1 MAFRYRHRIHFR
13 DTDAAGVVF
22 FSNLFSLFHEAYEAS
37 LVASGIDV
45 RQFFRAVDFAA
56 PIVHADCDFFRP
68 MRCGEIYDIL
78 LTPQQASVNEFSI
91 TYQSF
96 RVDGALDSLGIDR
109 LATQSRSDGLAQPLT
124 QEAEPALDPKQ
135 ASAKAFTR
143 HVVICAGDRQRIAI
157 PPMLLSW
164 IEQWRD

>member
-22 FSNLFSLFHEAYEAS
+22 FSNIFSLFHEAYEAS
-37 LVASGIDV
+37 LAASGIDV
-45 RQFFRAVDFAA
+45 RQFFRAVDFAV

-68 MRCGEIYDIL
+68 IRCGELYDIL
-78 LTPQQASVNEFSI
+78 LKPEQASVNEFSI

-96 RVDGALDSLGIDR
+96 RVDGAIAASTYSSLDS
-109 LATQSRSDGLAQPLT
+109 QSLT
-124 QEAEPALDPKQ
+124 QDAEPVLDPKQ
-135 ASAKAFTR
+135 ASAKALTR
-143 HVVICAGDRQRIAI
+143 HVVIDVGDRQRIEI